1 VIVVDSIR
9 SVIIIIGVASPI
21 APGERTTINDIPL
34 SLDTSASFI
43 VVDGTK
49 TIDIPQATSA
59 PADKPLVVG
68 GTTVNVG
75 QLATQL
81 QPGQVTTI
89 NGVPVSLDPATSF
102 VVIHGTNTIPLHQIT
117 AAHMASAVTIG
128 GTTVDS
134 GQLISQITPGQITT
148 IGGDALSFELSA
160 VGSPARA
167 GTVCPRF
174 HRMFALTHFPLR
186 TSAFSIQY
194 IGLSLP

>member
-34 SLDTSASFI
+34 SFDTSASFI

-128 GTTVDS
+128 GTTVVTVWS
-134 GQLISQITPGQITT
+134 
-148 IGGDALSFELSA
+148 LSYLNM
-160 VGSPARA
+160 GW
-167 GTVCPRF
+167 C
-174 HRMFALTHFPLR
+174 LTLGEM
-186 TSAFSIQY
+186 I
-194 IGLSLP
+194 LPILH